1 MLAWIARLAASTA
14 LPIGWLFVVN
24 DITLPTYCASFFGV
38 RRKRNGIVIPED
50 LCGITI
56 IFE

>member
-24 DITLPTYCASFFGV
+24 DITLPTYWASFFGV

-50 LCGITI
+50 LCGIT
-56 IFE
+56 